1 MKAGHLDIRVDQEI
15 IDKIDEW
22 RLAQP
27 ISPSRAATIGYI
39 LQKWCED
46 GENAKRP
53 RPLRPR

>member
-1 MKAGHLDIRVDQEI
+1 MKVGHLDIRVNQEV

-27 ISPSRAATIGYI
+27 IAPSRAATIGYI
-39 LQKWCED
+39 LQRWCQDSRE
-46 GENAKRP
+46 EKRP